1 MWNALK
7 TKTKLKSEATPFVI
21 THDPSLPN
29 IAQIINKHSN
39 ILYSSERCSNVF
51 KDLPMVAFRRC
62 SNISDF
68 LVRAKLDTD
77 LSKPK
82 SVSFRQM

>member
-1 MWNALK
+1 
-7 TKTKLKSEATPFVI
+7 
-21 THDPSLPN
+21 
-29 IAQIINKHSN
+29 
-39 ILYSSERCSNVF
+39 
-51 KDLPMVAFRRC
+51 MVAFRRC

-82 SVSFRQM
+82 TGSFRYNVTKCTTYPYIENVRNKYKYTFFHATGKTYSIKSNIISYSSVLISFI